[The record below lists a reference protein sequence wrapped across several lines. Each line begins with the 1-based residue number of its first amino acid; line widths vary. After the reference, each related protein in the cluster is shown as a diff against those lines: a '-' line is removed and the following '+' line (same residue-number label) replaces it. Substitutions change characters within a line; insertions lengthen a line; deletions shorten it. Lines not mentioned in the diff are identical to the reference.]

1 MDLTAAYCPTRRDLE
16 ERGWWLA
23 SRLSA
28 LTGRLMLMVG
38 SDHKTFLNLRDECR
52 ETRSAIAESH
62 RGLAAH
68 RRDHGC

>member
-1 MDLTAAYCPTRRDLE
+1 
-16 ERGWWLA
+16 
-23 SRLSA
+23 
-28 LTGRLMLMVG
+28 MLMVG
-38 SDHKTFLNLRDECR
+38 SDHREFLNLRDECR